1 MKTEYMHIFSIHL
14 AGEEVNINLDLQW
27 QKQYTVNIN
36 IDLQVHHKVYLLN
49 CEYRFCDSRKSD
61 KCFLVFA
68 KFAKVMNVLSVLR
81 IMQKWHA
88 ETREGPVFMQL
99 KCMSLLLDGW

>member
-1 MKTEYMHIFSIHL
+1 MFLGHPNVDIM
-14 AGEEVNINLDLQW
+14 
-27 QKQYTVNIN
+27 
-36 IDLQVHHKVYLLN
+36 VYLLN
-49 CEYRFCDSRKSD
+49 CDYRFCDSRKSD

>member
-1 MKTEYMHIFSIHL
+1 M
-14 AGEEVNINLDLQW
+14 
-27 QKQYTVNIN
+27 
-36 IDLQVHHKVYLLN
+36 YLLN

-88 ETREGPVFMQL
+88 ETREGLVFMQL
-99 KCMSLLLDGW
+99 KCMSLLLDGGKIIIVEITIFTILIFYKVPNYC

>member
-1 MKTEYMHIFSIHL
+1 M
-14 AGEEVNINLDLQW
+14 
-27 QKQYTVNIN
+27 
-36 IDLQVHHKVYLLN
+36 VYLLN

-99 KCMSLLLDGW
+99 KCMSLLLDGGKIIIVEITIFTILIFYKVPNYC

>member
-1 MKTEYMHIFSIHL
+1 M
-14 AGEEVNINLDLQW
+14 
-27 QKQYTVNIN
+27 
-36 IDLQVHHKVYLLN
+36 YLLN
-49 CEYRFCDSRKSD
+49 CEYRFCDIRKSE
-61 KCFLVFA
+61 KCFIVFA

-99 KCMSLLLDGW
+99 KCMSLLLDGGKIIIVEITIFTILIFYKVPNYC

>member
-1 MKTEYMHIFSIHL
+1 MSYCFS
-14 AGEEVNINLDLQW
+14 AADWGEESGDQRYNI
-27 QKQYTVNIN
+27 ISG
-36 IDLQVHHKVYLLN
+36 QVSMVYLLN
-49 CEYRFCDSRKSD
+49 CDYRFCDSRKSD

-88 ETREGPVFMQL
+88 KTREGPVFMQL

>member
-1 MKTEYMHIFSIHL
+1 MTVGSNHAAVLMWT
-14 AGEEVNINLDLQW
+14 NI
-27 QKQYTVNIN
+27 VS
-36 IDLQVHHKVYLLN
+36 VYLLN

>member
-1 MKTEYMHIFSIHL
+1 MVVDILVPYRKHSSM
-14 AGEEVNINLDLQW
+14 W
-27 QKQYTVNIN
+27 QKCTGTTV
-36 IDLQVHHKVYLLN
+36 DTVLKVYLLN

>member
-1 MKTEYMHIFSIHL
+1 M
-14 AGEEVNINLDLQW
+14 
-27 QKQYTVNIN
+27 
-36 IDLQVHHKVYLLN
+36 YLLN

-81 IMQKWHA
+81 ILQKWHA

-99 KCMSLLLDGW
+99 NLCLCSWTGGKIIIVEITIFTILIFYKVPNYC

>member
-1 MKTEYMHIFSIHL
+1 M
-14 AGEEVNINLDLQW
+14 
-27 QKQYTVNIN
+27 
-36 IDLQVHHKVYLLN
+36 VYLLN

-88 ETREGPVFMQL
+88 ETREGPIYVADRSRPIRYSYETPM
-99 KCMSLLLDGW
+99 